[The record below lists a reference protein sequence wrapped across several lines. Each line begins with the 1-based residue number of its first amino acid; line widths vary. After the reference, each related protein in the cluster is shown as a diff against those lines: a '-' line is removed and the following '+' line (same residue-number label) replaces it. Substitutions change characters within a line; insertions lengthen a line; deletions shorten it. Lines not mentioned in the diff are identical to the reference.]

1 MNAMN
6 TLSND
11 MHLAQNRSTRRLPR
25 FGRMRKL
32 ALETFETAQFV
43 TEALRQAAQQRRERR
58 AIRRQQR
65 ILARLDER
73 TLKDIG
79 LHRAEIGSISAELEG
94 HAETTRRRVPKGSVA
109 PLY

>member
-6 TLSND
+6 TLPD
-11 MHLAQNRSTRRLPR
+11 IHLGQPRPTRRLPR
-25 FGRMRKL
+25 FGRLRTL
-32 ALETFETAQFV
+32 ALHTFETAQFV
-43 TEALRQAAQQRRERR
+43 TEALHEAARQRHERR

-79 LHRAEIGSISAELEG
+79 LHRAEIGSIAAELEG
-94 HAETTRRRVPKGSVA
+94 HAERTRRQLPEGSVA

>member
-1 MNAMN
+1 MNATN
-6 TLSND
+6 TLPD
-11 MHLAQNRSTRRLPR
+11 IHLAQDRSTRSLPR
-25 FGRMRKL
+25 FGRVRKL

-43 TEALRQAAQQRRERR
+43 TEALRQAARQRRERR

-79 LHRAEIGSISAELEG
+79 LHRAEIGSMAAELEG
-94 HAETTRRRVPKGSVA
+94 HAETTRRRIPEGSVA

>member
-6 TLSND
+6 TLSD
-11 MHLAQNRSTRRLPR
+11 AHLAQARPTRRLPR
-25 FGRMRKL
+25 FGRLRKI
-32 ALETFETAQFV
+32 ALQTFETAQFV
-43 TEALRQAAQQRRERR
+43 TEALHQAARQRRELKAIQRQRR
-58 AIRRQQR
+58 M
-65 ILARLDER
+65 LARLDER

-79 LHRAEIGSISAELEG
+79 LHRAEIGSIAAELEG